1 MPAEK
6 SEIPREET
14 TLRAQPFL
22 SWAGGKRKLIPL
34 LVSHLPSDM
43 CRRRYVEPFL
53 GAGSL
58 FFKVGPTN
66 ALLSDANPFLI
77 AAYEGIRDHA
87 DAVRGELKKHIESHS
102 SAHYYRTRDAYNRL
116 RHSAAQTAR
125 FIYLNKTCF
134 NGIFRVNTKGQF
146 NVPKGSKDRPTM
158 PLREDFQAIAK
169 ALSHATLTHGDFSK
183 TLANVAAS
191 DFVYL
196 DPPYPALNGT
206 AYFTHYTSDRFDSKA
221 QERLAE
227 NVKQVD
233 NRGASFLMSNADV
246 DSIRALY
253 ANFDMVSVPV
263 QRFVSCKGKRVP
275 VSELLIKNY

>member
-1 MPAEK
+1 LK
-6 SEIPREET
+6 
-14 TLRAQPFL
+14 AQPFL
-22 SWAGGKRKLIPL
+22 KWAGGKRKLVPL
-34 LVSHLPSDM
+34 LVSHLPQDV
-43 CRRRYVEPFL
+43 RQRRYVEPFL

-58 FFKVGPTN
+58 FFEIHPQSAV
-66 ALLSDANPFLI
+66 LSDANPFLV
-77 AAYEGIRDHA
+77 AAYESIRDHA
-87 DAVRGELKKHIESHS
+87 DIVRRELKWHIDHHS
-102 SAHYYRTRDAYNRL
+102 KSYYYKTRDAYNKL
-116 RHSAAQTAR
+116 RHCAAQTAR

-146 NVPKGSKDRPTM
+146 NVPKGSKDNPSL
-158 PLREDFQAIAK
+158 PSREEFQAIAE
-169 ALSHATLTHGDFSK
+169 ALSHVTLTCGDFSD
-183 TLANVAAS
+183 TLEGIIAS

-227 NVKQVD
+227 VVKGVHNQ
-233 NRGASFLMSNADV
+233 GASFLMSNADV

-253 ANFDMVSVPV
+253 ADFDMVSVPV
-263 QRFVSCKGKRVP
+263 QRFVSCKGKRVS